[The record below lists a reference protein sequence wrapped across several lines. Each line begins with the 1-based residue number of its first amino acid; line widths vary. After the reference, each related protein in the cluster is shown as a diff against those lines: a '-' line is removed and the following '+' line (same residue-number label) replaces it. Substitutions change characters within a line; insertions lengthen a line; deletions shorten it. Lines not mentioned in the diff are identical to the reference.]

1 MAGIHASGQLN
12 IHDVFEFSVAFE
24 VLSFKITLNNNE
36 NQANVILIMFSG
48 YCVDHDRMCDL

>member
-24 VLSFKITLNNNE
+24 VLSFKITLE
-36 NQANVILIMFSG
+36 
-48 YCVDHDRMCDL
+48 